1 MRSQLVFDAVRHV
14 PNRYLL
20 MRAAAKAL
28 RKFHKPNTRV
38 ADTANKAF
46 RRFGRTQPLSVHSS
60 NRGEHVTH
68 FHRAA

>member
-1 MRSQLVFDAVRHV
+1 MRSELVFDAVRHV

-28 RKFHKPNTRV
+28 RKFHKPNSRV
-38 ADTANKAF
+38 ADTANEVF
-46 RRFGRTQPLSVHSS
+46 RRFGRTHPLNVQAS
-60 NRGEHVTH
+60 NSAKHVTH